1 MWHDRISPYMGPS
14 PFHIFFIYMSLFFKP
29 ITGSYLHE
37 TTVSSYADDEE
48 EAMLVFN
55 IGWKSFYLNFLQLSL
70 STHIVMNKP
79 FELRKTFK
87 NSQNFHLFPTF
98 PTGIDKTQNF

>member
-87 NSQNFHLFPTF
+87 NSQNFH
-98 PTGIDKTQNF
+98 